1 MSRQSHAQRKLEVE
15 RVKRLSVWRA
25 SCAMGEH
32 ARRNYAERKKKLA
45 WIDEAVR
52 AFHREQEGEP

>member
-1 MSRQSHAQRKLEVE
+1 MSKSRAQRKVETE
-15 RVKRLSVWRA
+15 RVRRLSVWGA
-25 SCAMGEH
+25 SRTMGEH

-52 AFHREQEGEP
+52 AFHREQEAEP